1 MPFFVVQDRRG
12 YKFTDGILELG
23 IKREEEV
30 HKNDDD
36 LEQVTL
42 LDLSY
47 DQLF

>member
-30 HKNDDD
+30 HKNDD
-36 LEQVTL
+36 LEQVKL

-47 DQLF
+47 YQLF